1 MGEEARFPNQYKT
14 HGNWS
19 VEVANSDTVFVSGTV
34 DLDITIQTHREA
46 IRFLVIPMAEDMH
59 LILGNNWLC
68 KRKAILDYN
77 QMTVSPFVKG
87 GRVSLKPDHAI
98 PAISRSHRPPAA
110 NKTPDGVEVGNVEI
124 LNFIEA
130 KRVIKTR
137 DDWMVLQLH
146 HVVGSEDWNE
156 AQFMAAKASVVT
168 PEESEASVRAAI
180 ERLKDEVE
188 ANKLRPATEI
198 PDPDHEEQSKW
209 LDDEV
214 VKLLDTVGDKVF
226 REKLPGVRQE
236 GEDVEAIPIVPGK
249 GPIARGMFRYT
260 QAERDELKKQ
270 ITTLL
275 EDGMIEPSLSP
286 WAASALVVPK
296 YNPDKTVKGWRMVID
311 YRLLNAMTVRFQ
323 FPMPRMDDV
332 LDAVGGSKYFTSSDA
347 TWGF

>member
-1 MGEEARFPNQYKT
+1 
-14 HGNWS
+14 
-19 VEVANSDTVFVSGTV
+19 
-34 DLDITIQTHREA
+34 
-46 IRFLVIPMAEDMH
+46 
-59 LILGNNWLC
+59 
-68 KRKAILDYN
+68 
-77 QMTVSPFVKG
+77 
-87 GRVSLKPDHAI
+87 
-98 PAISRSHRPPAA
+98 
-110 NKTPDGVEVGNVEI
+110 VEI

-168 PEESEASVRAAI
+168 PEESEASVRASI
-180 ERLKDEVE
+180 ERLKAEVE
-188 ANKLRPATEI
+188 ANKLRPPKDI

-209 LDDEV
+209 LDGKV
-214 VKLLDTVGDKVF
+214 VKLIKTLGDKVF
-226 REKLPGVRQE
+226 RDKLPGIRQE

-249 GPIARGMFRYT
+249 GPVARGMFCYT

-296 YNPDKTVKGWRMVID
+296 YNPDKIVKGWRMVIN

-332 LDAVGGSKYFTSSDA
+332 LDAVGGCKYFSSCDA
-347 TWGF
+347 TWGFWQLRLQ